1 MIVLQVLLLKIFF
14 NCNQTHEKLY
24 CLSLLFLHC
33 WPSQWRDDHCRK
45 RCLMSVDR
53 VFVASTV
60 TMNLSLVIERELSIL
75 NLSQHVRT
83 CSSAKV
89 IALYLCEY
97 FTWSHNNRIL
107 FHKKMSCSSS
117 PQRSRIHSYS
127 SVTTYDCFIV
137 FSWNLPVPFYIC
149 CPHRP
154 QPQSWMEKH
163 SLVMAG
169 SFQDTVICPEEIKN
183 TE

>member
-1 MIVLQVLLLKIFF
+1 MRNCIASLYFSCIADQANEEMITVEKDVLCRSIVYLSRVL
-14 NCNQTHEKLY
+14 Y
-24 CLSLLFLHC
+24 
-33 WPSQWRDDHCRK
+33 
-45 RCLMSVDR
+45 
-53 VFVASTV
+53 V
-60 TMNLSLVIERELSIL
+60 TTKNLSLVIERELSIL

-97 FTWSHNNRIL
+97 LTWSHNNRIL

-137 FSWNLPVPFYIC
+137 FS
-149 CPHRP
+149 
-154 QPQSWMEKH
+154 
-163 SLVMAG
+163 
-169 SFQDTVICPEEIKN
+169 
-183 TE
+183 